1 MRGVS
6 TAIGFGARRV
16 SALAALAV
24 LLVLAIAAALLSPS
38 EPSGGG
44 LSSYAFGP
52 DGARI
57 TYELARRL
65 GWRTLRRE
73 QVLDSVSTPPTTQ
86 VVIGPQQALG
96 AHEVHRLLENVRRGG
111 GLVFSVDG
119 AEEIADSLGMALRTA
134 GRLLVPSSR
143 TECRATRSVRSR
155 AASLPP
161 TVHEIVWRRPPPGP
175 IEPLGAGFALKTRSA
190 SIAIG
195 VTLGAGRI
203 AAVSSAD
210 VFTNDA
216 VRTCDWGADVV
227 VVRALEYVRPDSG
240 TQPMVFDEYHHGYG
254 VHPGS
259 VAAIR
264 AYLSVTRSGRL
275 LATLLVAG
283 LLLLMAAAPRPIVP
297 TEPAAIARRSP
308 LEHADAL
315 GRAYAD
321 VDATRT
327 ATVRLVGGLRRRVG
341 RVVPTPSGTDDIAF
355 LDAIAR
361 RIPSLTSRVAT
372 VRRGLTESLSRS
384 DFAAIGAALADIE
397 RTLLTSPPQRT

>member
-1 MRGVS
+1 MNARLR
-6 TAIGFGARRV
+6 FGSRRV
-16 SALAALAV
+16 SAVAALGM
-24 LLVLAIAAALLSPS
+24 LLALAIAAALLAPE

-44 LSSYAFGP
+44 LSSYASGP

-73 QVLDSVSTPPTTQ
+73 RVLDSVAAPPTTQ
-86 VVIGPQQALG
+86 VVIGPQQPLG
-96 AHEVHRLLENVRRGG
+96 AHEVHRLLDNVRRGG

-119 AEEIADSLGMALRTA
+119 AEEIADSLGMALRTT
-134 GRLLVPSSR
+134 GRLLIP
-143 TECRATRSVRSR
+143 ATRSECRVSRNVRSR

-161 TVHEIVWRRPPPGP
+161 TVHEIVWRRPPPGA
-175 IEPLGAGFALKTRSA
+175 IQPLGAGFALKTASA
-190 SIAIG
+190 DIAIG
-195 VTLGAGRI
+195 VTLGEGRI

-216 VRTCDWGADVV
+216 VRTCEWGADVV

-240 TQPMVFDEYHHGYG
+240 SQTMVFDEYHHGYG

-259 VAAIR
+259 IAAIR
-264 AYLSVTRSGRL
+264 AYLSATRSGRL
-275 LATLLVAG
+275 IATLLVAG
-283 LLLLMAAAPRPIVP
+283 LLLLLAAAPRPIVP
-297 TEPAAIARRSP
+297 TEPAVIARRSP

-327 ATVRLVGGLRRRVG
+327 ATVRLVGGLRWRVG
-341 RVVPTPSGTDDIAF
+341 RVVPTPPSADDAAF
-355 LDAIAR
+355 LEAITR
-361 RIPSLTSRVAT
+361 RMPSLASRVAT
-372 VRRGLTESLSRS
+372 VRRGLTESVNRS
-384 DFAAIGAALADIE
+384 DFAAIGVALADIE
-397 RTLLTSPPQRT
+397 RTLLTSPPSRT